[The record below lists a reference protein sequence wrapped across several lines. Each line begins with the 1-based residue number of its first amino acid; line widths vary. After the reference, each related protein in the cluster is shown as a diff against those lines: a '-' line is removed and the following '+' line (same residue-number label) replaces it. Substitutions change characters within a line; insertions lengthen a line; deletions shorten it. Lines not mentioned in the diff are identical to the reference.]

1 MPSRIEREVEEL
13 LARMDA
19 APPRRPPG
27 RGVRRALSR
36 PFRSLGAL
44 FAGLSLPHIPIGQV
58 LLLAMVVIVIAYVI
72 DGGGSAITRAVIIAG
87 IVGFVVAFILS
98 LRRQSAPP
106 EKRWR
111 GEPMEL
117 GGPRAGYRMRSWWDR
132 LRGRR

>member
-19 APPRRPPG
+19 APPRRPLG
-27 RGVRRALSR
+27 QRVRRALSR
-36 PFRSLGAL
+36 PFQSLGAL
-44 FAGLSLPHIPIGQV
+44 FSGLSLPRINIGQV

-98 LRRQSAPP
+98 LRHQSAPP

-117 GGPRAGYRMRSWWDR
+117 GGPRAGYRMRSWCDR